1 MFSVLNSISVI
12 VVLSF
17 LVGLHCCDDF
27 AGRWGDTDFMRILHF
42 SREYFIVVC
51 IFMPWS
57 LGGDALRLA
66 YGLKTLL
73 FLNA

>member
-1 MFSVLNSISVI
+1 MVSVSSSISVI

-27 AGRWGDTDFMRILHF
+27 AGCWGDTDFMRILHF

-57 LGGDALRLA
+57 PGGDALRLA